1 MEVLRHT
8 KRQEHLHFI
17 LILPDGTKSLV
28 PADWTDFAASS
39 TLQTPDGTLAGSLED
54 LLQLRRHPFDSRR
67 VMAQLNLNFIDIP
80 IPETCLWEELD
91 GEQKQL
97 VVEMLA
103 RLMIKAA
110 RTGHPQEPAH
120 D

>member
-39 TLQTPDGTLAGSLED
+39 TLQTPDGTLVGSLED

-67 VMAQLNLNFIDIP
+67 VMAQLNLKFMTSRFRRQACGRNW
-80 IPETCLWEELD
+80 TASKSNSSSRCWR
-91 GEQKQL
+91 
-97 VVEMLA
+97 V
-103 RLMIKAA
+103 
-110 RTGHPQEPAH
+110 
-120 D
+120 